1 MILLKTSRMEVIKC
15 FLNLKQ
21 KIIYSL
27 LYVAMAQH
35 LCLTF
40 KETIHNAKEKLLTF
54 CFYPFGK
61 YLKSYIFKKF
71 MGLQL

>member
-1 MILLKTSRMEVIKC
+1 
-15 FLNLKQ
+15 
-21 KIIYSL
+21 
-27 LYVAMAQH
+27 MAQH